1 VGDRI
6 IVMQRLASISG
17 DHFEME
23 DGSYLVVPRKGSEAE
38 QLRQSLTD
46 GDVSFTLSR
55 RPDQRVGLMRPA
67 VDEQIDEEVIRNA
80 ASIVAFCLRKRKLVF
95 DDKQEKCFHIAFCI
109 VPSPFHVSMS
119 IKPAA
124 KRYVQKR
131 SLRPS
136 ARRGVARTLSDEL
149 NADIRDGRLKDAL
162 EKAKEVHSLQH
173 AYREL
178 VAKSMLQGFLELGKD
193 VGDDERFYIPRLLV
207 AHKCYRAVL
216 DELSPYLS
224 PDSLPAP
231 GKRVAAAS
239 IWCDYG
245 EGRDIVRQVLSAT
258 GHQVT
263 DLGANMEPADI
274 AQRVK
279 KSVPDMLVI
288 TALVPIS
295 IRLAT
300 DLFTRMKT
308 CRKAVKELVELLKE
322 EGMWDRVEVILVGY
336 AFNKRFARSVG
347 VRTVCRDLW
356 SLFLE
361 FHKRAAEKGGE

>member
-1 VGDRI
+1 
-6 IVMQRLASISG
+6 MQRLASIAG

-38 QLRQSLTD
+38 QLRRSTAD
-46 GDVSFTLSR
+46 GDVAFTLSR
-55 RPDQRVGLMRPA
+55 RPDQLVGLMRPA
-67 VDEQIDEEVIRNA
+67 LDGRIDEEVIRDA
-80 ASIVAFCLRKRKLVF
+80 ASIVACCLRKRKLVF
-95 DDKQEKCFHIAFCI
+95 DDKQEKCFHISFCI
-109 VPSPFHVSMS
+109 VPASFHVSMS
-119 IKPAA
+119 TKPAT
-124 KRYVQKR
+124 KRYAQKR

-136 ARRGVARTLSDEL
+136 AKRGIARTLSDEL
-149 NADIRDGRLKDAL
+149 NADIQDGRLKDAL

-178 VAKSMLQGFLELGKD
+178 VAKSVLEAFLELGKD
-193 VGDDERFYIPRLLV
+193 VSEDERFYIPRLLV

-216 DELSPYLS
+216 DELSPYLC
-224 PDSLPAP
+224 PESLPAP
-231 GKRVAAAS
+231 GKKVAAAS
-239 IWCDYG
+239 IRGDYG
-245 EGRDIVRQVLSAT
+245 EGRDIVRQVLFAT
-258 GHQVT
+258 GHQVV
-263 DLGANMEPADI
+263 DLGANEEPAAI
-274 AQRVK
+274 AKRVE

-308 CRKAVKELVELLKE
+308 CRRAVKELIELLKE
-322 EGMWDRVEVILVGY
+322 EGMGDGVEVILVGY
-336 AFNKRFARSVG
+336 AFNKRFARSAG